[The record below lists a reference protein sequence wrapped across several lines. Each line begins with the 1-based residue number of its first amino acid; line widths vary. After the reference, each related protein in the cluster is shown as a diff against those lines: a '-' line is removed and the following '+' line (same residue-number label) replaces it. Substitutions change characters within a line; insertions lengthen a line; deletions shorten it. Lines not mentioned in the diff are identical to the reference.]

1 MQGNLMSRRN
11 FVGAAAATAAT
22 VAAFSL
28 AGCGSNGSS
37 DAKEDKAE
45 TKALSGTITAVG
57 STALQPLCEAAAEQF
72 MEKNSGVQ
80 ITVQGG
86 GSGQGITQI
95 TQGAV
100 QIGNSDVFAEAK
112 VKDAAD
118 LKKIADSKVCIVGMG
133 PIVNK
138 DVTVD
143 DLTIDQLKSI
153 FTGEVT
159 NWKEVGGADAAITVI
174 NRASGSGTRA
184 TFEAAVLGDTKVP
197 DTFKPQEQDS
207 SGTAAKMVAS
217 TPGAIS
223 YLAFSYYDD
232 TVKALKVGGVEP
244 KEANVEDNSW
254 TIWAYEHMY
263 TAADPD
269 EATKAFIE
277 YMMSDDVQGE
287 LVEAQGYIPVSGMR
301 SPRNNSKGDAAL
313 WLSCQSIASSLSA
326 RASRVRASRSWRFL
340 LLRSLQWSRNAAS
353 RHSPLTASTW
363 AHSSPA
369 PRGTLIRTM

>member
-1 MQGNLMSRRN
+1 MQVENMSRRN
-11 FVGAAAATAAT
+11 FIGAAAASMMGIAA
-22 VAAFSL
+22 VSL
-28 AGCGSNGSS
+28 AGCGNNGGGSAAAGNAS
-37 DAKEDKAE
+37 ASAGSF
-45 TKALSGTITAVG
+45 KALSGTITAVG

-100 QIGNSDVFAEAK
+100 QIGNSDVFAETK

-118 LKKIADSKVCIVGMG
+118 LKMITDNKVCIVGMG

-143 DLTIDQLKSI
+143 DLTIEQLKQI

-159 NWKEVGGADAAITVI
+159 NWSQVGGANAEITVI

-184 TFEAAVLGDTKVP
+184 TFEAAVLDDTKVP
-197 DTFKPQEQDS
+197 DSFKPQEQDS

-223 YLAFSYYDD
+223 YVAFSYYDD
-232 TVKALKVGGVEP
+232 TFKALKVGGVAPET
-244 KEANVEDNSW
+244 KNVEDNSW

-269 EATKAFIE
+269 EATKAFID
-277 YMMSDDVQGE
+277 YMMSDEVQRG
-287 LVEAQGYIPVSGMR
+287 LVEEQGYISVSGM
-301 SPRNNSKGDAAL
+301 KVEKDA
-313 WLSCQSIASSLSA
+313 SGKVS
-326 RASRVRASRSWRFL
+326 
-340 LLRSLQWSRNAAS
+340 NK
-353 RHSPLTASTW
+353 
-363 AHSSPA
+363 
-369 PRGTLIRTM
+369 

>member
-1 MQGNLMSRRN
+1 MQVENMSRRN
-11 FVGAAAATAAT
+11 FIGAAAASMMGIAA
-22 VAAFSL
+22 VSL
-28 AGCGSNGSS
+28 AGCGNKGGGSAAAGSASASAGSS
-37 DAKEDKAE
+37 
-45 TKALSGTITAVG
+45 KALSGTITAVG

-100 QIGNSDVFAEAK
+100 QIGNSDVFAETK

-118 LKKIADSKVCIVGMG
+118 LKKITDNKVCIVGMG

-143 DLTIDQLKSI
+143 DLTIEQLKQI

-159 NWKEVGGADAAITVI
+159 NWSHVGGANAEITVI

-197 DTFKPQEQDS
+197 DSFKPQEQDS

-217 TPGAIS
+217 TPGSIS
-223 YLAFSYYDD
+223 YVAFSYYDD
-232 TVKALKVGGVEP
+232 TFKALKVGGVAP
-244 KEANVEDNSW
+244 EAKNVEDNSW

-277 YMMSDDVQGE
+277 YMMSDEVQRG
-287 LVEAQGYIPVSGMR
+287 LVEEQGYISVSGM
-301 SPRNNSKGDAAL
+301 KIEKDA
-313 WLSCQSIASSLSA
+313 SGKVS
-326 RASRVRASRSWRFL
+326 
-340 LLRSLQWSRNAAS
+340 NK
-353 RHSPLTASTW
+353 
-363 AHSSPA
+363 
-369 PRGTLIRTM
+369 

>member
-1 MQGNLMSRRN
+1 MQVENMSRRN
-11 FVGAAAATAAT
+11 FIGAAAASMMGIAA
-22 VAAFSL
+22 VSL
-28 AGCGSNGSS
+28 AGCGNNGGGSAAAGNASASAGSS
-37 DAKEDKAE
+37 
-45 TKALSGTITAVG
+45 KALSGTITAVG

-100 QIGNSDVFAEAK
+100 RIGNSDVFAETK
-112 VKDAAD
+112 VKDSAD
-118 LKKIADSKVCIVGMG
+118 LKKITDNKVCIVGMG

-143 DLTIDQLKSI
+143 DLTIEQLKQI

-159 NWKEVGGADAAITVI
+159 NWSQVGGANAEITVI

-184 TFEAAVLGDTKVP
+184 TFEAVVLGDTKVP
-197 DTFKPQEQDS
+197 DSFKPQEQDS

-223 YLAFSYYDD
+223 YVAFSYYDD
-232 TVKALKVGGVEP
+232 TFKALKVGGVAP
-244 KEANVEDNSW
+244 EAKNVEDNSW

-277 YMMSDDVQGE
+277 YMMSDEVQRS
-287 LVEAQGYIPVSGMR
+287 LVEEQGYISVSGM
-301 SPRNNSKGDAAL
+301 KIEKDA
-313 WLSCQSIASSLSA
+313 SGKVS
-326 RASRVRASRSWRFL
+326 
-340 LLRSLQWSRNAAS
+340 NK
-353 RHSPLTASTW
+353 
-363 AHSSPA
+363 
-369 PRGTLIRTM
+369 

>member
-1 MQGNLMSRRN
+1 MQVENMSRRN
-11 FVGAAAATAAT
+11 FIGAAAASMMGIAA
-22 VAAFSL
+22 VSL
-28 AGCGSNGSS
+28 AGCGNNGGGSAAAGNASASAGSS
-37 DAKEDKAE
+37 
-45 TKALSGTITAVG
+45 KALSGTITAVG
-57 STALQPLCEAAAEQF
+57 STALQPLCEVAAEQF

-100 QIGNSDVFAEAK
+100 QIGNSDVFAETK
-112 VKDAAD
+112 VKDSAD
-118 LKKIADSKVCIVGMG
+118 LKKITDNKVCIVGMG

-143 DLTIDQLKSI
+143 DLTIEQLKQI

-159 NWKEVGGADAAITVI
+159 NWSQVGGANAEITVI

-184 TFEAAVLGDTKVP
+184 TFEAVVLGDTKVP
-197 DTFKPQEQDS
+197 DSFKPQEQDS

-223 YLAFSYYDD
+223 YVAFSYYDD
-232 TVKALKVGGVEP
+232 TCKALKVGGVAP
-244 KEANVEDNSW
+244 EAKNVEDNSW

-277 YMMSDDVQGE
+277 YMMSDEVQRS
-287 LVEAQGYIPVSGMR
+287 LVEEQGYISVSGM
-301 SPRNNSKGDAAL
+301 KVEKDA
-313 WLSCQSIASSLSA
+313 SGKVS
-326 RASRVRASRSWRFL
+326 
-340 LLRSLQWSRNAAS
+340 NK
-353 RHSPLTASTW
+353 
-363 AHSSPA
+363 
-369 PRGTLIRTM
+369 

>member
-1 MQGNLMSRRN
+1 MQVENMSRRN
-11 FVGAAAATAAT
+11 FIGAAAASMMGIAA
-22 VAAFSL
+22 VSL
-28 AGCGSNGSS
+28 AGCGNNGGGSAAAGNASASAGSS
-37 DAKEDKAE
+37 
-45 TKALSGTITAVG
+45 KALSGTITAVG

-100 QIGNSDVFAEAK
+100 QIGNSDVFAETK
-112 VKDAAD
+112 VKDSAD
-118 LKKIADSKVCIVGMG
+118 LKKITDNKVCIVGMG

-143 DLTIDQLKSI
+143 DLTIEQLKQI

-159 NWKEVGGADAAITVI
+159 NWSQVGGANAEITVI
-174 NRASGSGTRA
+174 NRASGSGTRS
-184 TFEAAVLGDTKVP
+184 TFEAVVLDDTKVP
-197 DTFKPQEQDS
+197 DSFKPQEQDS
-207 SGTAAKMVAS
+207 SGTAVKMVAS

-223 YLAFSYYDD
+223 YVAFSYYDD
-232 TVKALKVGGVEP
+232 TFKALKVGGVAP
-244 KEANVEDNSW
+244 EAKNVEDNSW

-277 YMMSDDVQGE
+277 YMMSDEVQRS
-287 LVEAQGYIPVSGMR
+287 LVEEQGYISVSGM
-301 SPRNNSKGDAAL
+301 KIEKDA
-313 WLSCQSIASSLSA
+313 SGKVS
-326 RASRVRASRSWRFL
+326 
-340 LLRSLQWSRNAAS
+340 NK
-353 RHSPLTASTW
+353 
-363 AHSSPA
+363 
-369 PRGTLIRTM
+369 

>member
-1 MQGNLMSRRN
+1 MQVKNMSRRN
-11 FVGAAAATAAT
+11 FISAAAASMMGIAA
-22 VAAFSL
+22 VSL
-28 AGCGSNGSS
+28 AGCGNNGGGSAAASGAFASAGSS
-37 DAKEDKAE
+37 
-45 TKALSGTITAVG
+45 KALSGTITAVG

-100 QIGNSDVFAEAK
+100 QIGNSDVFAETK

-118 LKKIADSKVCIVGMG
+118 LKKITDNKVCIVGMG

-143 DLTIDQLKSI
+143 DLTIEQLKQI

-159 NWKEVGGADAAITVI
+159 NWSQVGGANAEITVI

-184 TFEAAVLGDTKVP
+184 TFEAAVLGDMKVP
-197 DTFKPQEQDS
+197 DSFKPQEQDS

-223 YLAFSYYDD
+223 YVAFSYYDD
-232 TVKALKVGGVEP
+232 TFKALKVGGVAP
-244 KEANVEDNSW
+244 EAKNVEDNSW

-277 YMMSDDVQGE
+277 YMMSDEVQRG
-287 LVEAQGYIPVSGMR
+287 LVEEQGYISVSGM
-301 SPRNNSKGDAAL
+301 KIEKDA
-313 WLSCQSIASSLSA
+313 SGKVS
-326 RASRVRASRSWRFL
+326 
-340 LLRSLQWSRNAAS
+340 NK
-353 RHSPLTASTW
+353 
-363 AHSSPA
+363 
-369 PRGTLIRTM
+369 

>member
-1 MQGNLMSRRN
+1 MMGI
-11 FVGAAAATAAT
+11 AA
-22 VAAFSL
+22 VSL
-28 AGCGSNGSS
+28 AGCGNNGGGSAAAGSASASAGSS
-37 DAKEDKAE
+37 
-45 TKALSGTITAVG
+45 KALSGTITAVG

-95 TQGAV
+95 TQDAV
-100 QIGNSDVFAEAK
+100 QIGNSDVFAEEK

-118 LKKIADSKVCIVGMG
+118 LKKITDNKVCIVGMG

-143 DLTIDQLKSI
+143 DLTIEQLKQI
-153 FTGEVT
+153 FAGEIT
-159 NWKEVGGADAAITVI
+159 NWSQVGGANAEITVI

-197 DTFKPQEQDS
+197 DSFKPQEQDS

-223 YLAFSYYDD
+223 YVAFSYYDD
-232 TVKALKVGGVEP
+232 TFKALKVGGVAP
-244 KEANVEDNSW
+244 EAKNVEDNSW

-277 YMMSDDVQGE
+277 YMMSDEVQRG
-287 LVEAQGYIPVSGMR
+287 LVEEQGYISVSGM
-301 SPRNNSKGDAAL
+301 KVEKDA
-313 WLSCQSIASSLSA
+313 SGKVS
-326 RASRVRASRSWRFL
+326 
-340 LLRSLQWSRNAAS
+340 NK
-353 RHSPLTASTW
+353 
-363 AHSSPA
+363 
-369 PRGTLIRTM
+369 

>member
-1 MQGNLMSRRN
+1 MQVKNMSRRN
-11 FVGAAAATAAT
+11 FIGAAAASMMGIAAL
-22 VAAFSL
+22 SL
-28 AGCGSNGSS
+28 VGCGNNGGGSAAAGGASASAGSS
-37 DAKEDKAE
+37 
-45 TKALSGTITAVG
+45 KALSGTITAVG

-100 QIGNSDVFAEAK
+100 QIGNSDVFAETK

-118 LKKIADSKVCIVGMG
+118 LKKIIDNKVCIVGMG

-143 DLTIDQLKSI
+143 DLTIEQLKQI

-159 NWKEVGGADAAITVI
+159 NWSQVGGANAEITVI

-184 TFEAAVLGDTKVP
+184 TFEAAVLDDMKVP
-197 DTFKPQEQDS
+197 DSFKPQEQDS

-223 YLAFSYYDD
+223 YVAFSYYDD
-232 TVKALKVGGVEP
+232 TFKALKVGGVAP
-244 KEANVEDNSW
+244 EAKNVEDNSW

-269 EATKAFIE
+269 EATKAFVE
-277 YMMSDDVQGE
+277 YMMSDEVQRG
-287 LVEAQGYIPVSGMR
+287 LVEEQGYISVSGM
-301 SPRNNSKGDAAL
+301 KVEKDA
-313 WLSCQSIASSLSA
+313 SGKVS
-326 RASRVRASRSWRFL
+326 
-340 LLRSLQWSRNAAS
+340 NK
-353 RHSPLTASTW
+353 
-363 AHSSPA
+363 
-369 PRGTLIRTM
+369 

>member
-11 FVGAAAATAAT
+11 FVGAAAGTAAAI
-22 VAAFSL
+22 AAFSL
-28 AGCGSNGSS
+28 TGCGSSCSSNDSKS
-37 DAKEDKAE
+37 DAKATEEK
-45 TKALSGTITAVG
+45 KNLSGSITAVG

-72 MEKNSGVQ
+72 MDENSGVQ

-95 TQGAV
+95 AQGAV

-112 VKDAAD
+112 VKDEAD
-118 LKKIADSKVCIVGMG
+118 LKKITDNKVCVVGMG

-159 NWKEVGGADAAITVI
+159 NWKEVGGADAQITVI

-184 TFEAAVLGDTKVP
+184 TFEDAVLAGTKVP
-197 DTFKPQEQDS
+197 DSFKPQEQDS

-223 YLAFSYYDD
+223 YVAFSYYDD
-232 TVKALKVGGVEP
+232 SFKALKVGGVEP

-254 TIWAYEHMY
+254 VIWAYEHMY

-269 EATKAFIE
+269 EATKAFID
-277 YMMSDDVQGE
+277 YMMGDDVQGS
-287 LVEAQGYIPVSGMR
+287 LVEAQGYIPVSGM
-301 SPRNNSKGDAAL
+301 KVEKDA
-313 WLSCQSIASSLSA
+313 SGK
-326 RASRVRASRSWRFL
+326 V
-340 LLRSLQWSRNAAS
+340 
-353 RHSPLTASTW
+353 TKK
-363 AHSSPA
+363 
-369 PRGTLIRTM
+369 

>member
-1 MQGNLMSRRN
+1 MQVENMSRRN
-11 FVGAAAATAAT
+11 FVGAAAASMMGIAA
-22 VAAFSL
+22 VSL
-28 AGCGSNGSS
+28 AGCGNNGGGSAAAGNASASAGSS
-37 DAKEDKAE
+37 
-45 TKALSGTITAVG
+45 KALSGTITAVG

-72 MEKNSGVQ
+72 MEKNSDVQ

-100 QIGNSDVFAEAK
+100 QIGNSDVFAETK
-112 VKDAAD
+112 VKDSAD
-118 LKKIADSKVCIVGMG
+118 LKKITDNKVCIVGMG

-143 DLTIDQLKSI
+143 DLTIEQLKQI

-159 NWKEVGGADAAITVI
+159 NWSQVGGANAEITVI

-184 TFEAAVLGDTKVP
+184 TFEAVVLGDTKVP
-197 DTFKPQEQDS
+197 DSFKPQEQDS

-223 YLAFSYYDD
+223 YVAFSYYDD
-232 TVKALKVGGVEP
+232 TFKALKVGGVAP
-244 KEANVEDNSW
+244 EAKNVEDNSW

-277 YMMSDDVQGE
+277 YMMSDEVQRS
-287 LVEAQGYIPVSGMR
+287 LVEEQGYISVSGM
-301 SPRNNSKGDAAL
+301 KIEKDA
-313 WLSCQSIASSLSA
+313 SGKVS
-326 RASRVRASRSWRFL
+326 
-340 LLRSLQWSRNAAS
+340 NK
-353 RHSPLTASTW
+353 
-363 AHSSPA
+363 
-369 PRGTLIRTM
+369 

>member
-1 MQGNLMSRRN
+1 MQVENMSRRN
-11 FVGAAAATAAT
+11 FIGAAAASMMGIAALS
-22 VAAFSL
+22 F
-28 AGCGSNGSS
+28 AGCGNNGGGSAAAGGASAGSS
-37 DAKEDKAE
+37 
-45 TKALSGTITAVG
+45 KALSGTITAVG

-118 LKKIADSKVCIVGMG
+118 LKKITDNKVCIVGMG

-143 DLTIDQLKSI
+143 DLTIEQLRQI

-159 NWKEVGGADAAITVI
+159 NWSQVGGANAEITVI

-184 TFEAAVLGDTKVP
+184 TFEAAVLGDSKVP
-197 DTFKPQEQDS
+197 DSFKPQEQDS
-207 SGTAAKMVAS
+207 SGTAAKMVAT

-223 YLAFSYYDD
+223 YVAFSYYDD
-232 TVKALKVGGVEP
+232 TFRALNVGGVAPET
-244 KEANVEDNSW
+244 KNVEDNSW

-277 YMMSDDVQGE
+277 YMMSDEVQRG
-287 LVEAQGYIPVSGMR
+287 LVEEQGYISVSGMKVEK
-301 SPRNNSKGDAAL
+301 N
-313 WLSCQSIASSLSA
+313 ASGKVS
-326 RASRVRASRSWRFL
+326 
-340 LLRSLQWSRNAAS
+340 NK
-353 RHSPLTASTW
+353 
-363 AHSSPA
+363 
-369 PRGTLIRTM
+369 

>member
-1 MQGNLMSRRN
+1 MQVKNMSRRN
-11 FVGAAAATAAT
+11 FIGAAAASMMGIAALS
-22 VAAFSL
+22 F
-28 AGCGSNGSS
+28 AGCGNNGCGSAAAGGASASS
-37 DAKEDKAE
+37 S
-45 TKALSGTITAVG
+45 KALSGTITAVG

-100 QIGNSDVFAEAK
+100 QIGNSDVFAETK

-118 LKKIADSKVCIVGMG
+118 LKKIIDNKVCIVGMG

-138 DVTVD
+138 DVTVG
-143 DLTIDQLKSI
+143 DLTIEQLKQI

-159 NWKEVGGADAAITVI
+159 NWSQVGGANAEITVI

-184 TFEAAVLGDTKVP
+184 TFESAVLGDTKVP
-197 DTFKPQEQDS
+197 DSFKPQEQDS

-217 TPGAIS
+217 TPGSIS
-223 YLAFSYYDD
+223 YVAFSYYDD
-232 TVKALKVGGVEP
+232 AFKALKVGGVAPEV
-244 KEANVEDNSW
+244 KNVEDNSW

-277 YMMSDDVQGE
+277 YMMSDEVQRG
-287 LVEAQGYIPVSGMR
+287 LVEEQGYISVSGM
-301 SPRNNSKGDAAL
+301 KVEKDA
-313 WLSCQSIASSLSA
+313 SGKVS
-326 RASRVRASRSWRFL
+326 
-340 LLRSLQWSRNAAS
+340 NK
-353 RHSPLTASTW
+353 
-363 AHSSPA
+363 
-369 PRGTLIRTM
+369 

>member
-1 MQGNLMSRRN
+1 MQVENMSRRN
-11 FVGAAAATAAT
+11 FIGAAAASMMGIA
-22 VAAFSL
+22 VVSL
-28 AGCGSNGSS
+28 AGCGNNGGGSAAAGNASASAGSS
-37 DAKEDKAE
+37 
-45 TKALSGTITAVG
+45 KALSGTITAVG

-100 QIGNSDVFAEAK
+100 QIGNSDVFAETK

-118 LKKIADSKVCIVGMG
+118 LKKITDNKVCIVGMG

-143 DLTIDQLKSI
+143 DLTIEQLKQI

-159 NWKEVGGADAAITVI
+159 NWSQVGGANAEITVI

-197 DTFKPQEQDS
+197 DSFKPQEQDS

-223 YLAFSYYDD
+223 YVAFSYYDD
-232 TVKALKVGGVEP
+232 TFKALKVGGVAP
-244 KEANVEDNSW
+244 EAKNVEDNSW

-287 LVEAQGYIPVSGMR
+287 LVEAQGYIPVSGM
-301 SPRNNSKGDAAL
+301 KVEKDA
-313 WLSCQSIASSLSA
+313 SGK
-326 RASRVRASRSWRFL
+326 V
-340 LLRSLQWSRNAAS
+340 
-353 RHSPLTASTW
+353 TKK
-363 AHSSPA
+363 
-369 PRGTLIRTM
+369 

>member
-1 MQGNLMSRRN
+1 MQVKNMSRRN
-11 FVGAAAATAAT
+11 FIGAAAASMMGIAA
-22 VAAFSL
+22 VSL
-28 AGCGSNGSS
+28 AGCGNNGGGSAAAGSASASAGSS
-37 DAKEDKAE
+37 
-45 TKALSGTITAVG
+45 KALSGTITAVG

-100 QIGNSDVFAEAK
+100 QIGNSDVFAEEK
-112 VKDAAD
+112 VKDTAD
-118 LKKIADSKVCIVGMG
+118 LKKVTDNKVCIVGMG

-143 DLTIDQLKSI
+143 DLTIEQLRQI
-153 FTGEVT
+153 FTGEIT
-159 NWKEVGGADAAITVI
+159 NWSQVGGANAEITVI

-197 DTFKPQEQDS
+197 DSFKPQEQDS

-223 YLAFSYYDD
+223 YVAFSYYDD
-232 TVKALKVGGVEP
+232 TFKALKVGGVAP
-244 KEANVEDNSW
+244 EAKNVEDNSW

-277 YMMSDDVQGE
+277 YMMGDEVQCG
-287 LVEAQGYIPVSGMR
+287 LVEEQGYISVSGM
-301 SPRNNSKGDAAL
+301 KVEKDA
-313 WLSCQSIASSLSA
+313 SGKVS
-326 RASRVRASRSWRFL
+326 
-340 LLRSLQWSRNAAS
+340 NK
-353 RHSPLTASTW
+353 
-363 AHSSPA
+363 
-369 PRGTLIRTM
+369 

>member
-1 MQGNLMSRRN
+1 MQVENMSRRN
-11 FVGAAAATAAT
+11 FIGAAAASMMGIAA
-22 VAAFSL
+22 VSL
-28 AGCGSNGSS
+28 AGCGNNGGGSAAAGNASASAGSS
-37 DAKEDKAE
+37 
-45 TKALSGTITAVG
+45 KALSGTITAVG

-72 MEKNSGVQ
+72 MENNSGVQ

-100 QIGNSDVFAEAK
+100 QIGNSDVFAEEK

-118 LKKIADSKVCIVGMG
+118 LKKITDNKVCIVGMG

-138 DVTVD
+138 DVTAD
-143 DLTIDQLKSI
+143 DLTIEQLRQI

-159 NWKEVGGADAAITVI
+159 NWSQVGGANAEITVI

-197 DTFKPQEQDS
+197 DSFKPQEQDS

-223 YLAFSYYDD
+223 YVAFSYYDD
-232 TVKALKVGGVEP
+232 TFKALKVGGVAP
-244 KEANVEDNSW
+244 EAKNVEDNSW

-277 YMMSDDVQGE
+277 YMMSDEVQRG
-287 LVEAQGYIPVSGMR
+287 LVEEQGYISVSDM
-301 SPRNNSKGDAAL
+301 KIEKDA
-313 WLSCQSIASSLSA
+313 SGKVS
-326 RASRVRASRSWRFL
+326 
-340 LLRSLQWSRNAAS
+340 NK
-353 RHSPLTASTW
+353 
-363 AHSSPA
+363 
-369 PRGTLIRTM
+369 